1 MPNRLIVLF
10 AHPRLEHSRVNQAL
24 WKHIP
29 DLPAITTVDL
39 YDLYPDY
46 NIDVVREQELLTQH
60 DIIVWMHPFY
70 WYSAPPLMKQWID
83 RVLEFGWAYGPGGNA
98 LQGKYFLNA
107 ITTGGA
113 ETAYQPEGHNR
124 YTINEFLR
132 PFEQTVRLCQAT
144 YLPPHAVQGTHRL
157 TEDEVQQ
164 AAQGFQRL
172 LNQLV
177 HASPDQLQNWATHSN
192 LHSIIH

>member
-1 MPNRLIVLF
+1 MSNRILVLF
-10 AHPRLEHSRVNQAL
+10 AHPRLEHSRVNQVL

-29 DLPAITTVDL
+29 ERSEITRVDL
-39 YDLYPDY
+39 YDLYADF
-46 NIDVVREQELLTQH
+46 NIDIVREQGLLLEH

-83 RVLEFGWAYGPGGNA
+83 RVLEFGWAYGPGGKA
-98 LQGKYFLNA
+98 LAGKYFFNA

-124 YTINEFLR
+124 YTINEYLR
-132 PFEQTVRLCQAT
+132 PFEQTARLCKAI

-157 TEDEVQQ
+157 SDEEIQVAATRFQQVLIRLIEARTE
-164 AAQGFQRL
+164 
-172 LNQLV
+172 
-177 HASPDQLQNWATHSN
+177 QLQDWSTRTK
-192 LHSIIH
+192 LQSIIH

>member
-1 MPNRLIVLF
+1 MANRVLILF
-10 AHPRLEHSRVNQAL
+10 AHPRLEHSRVNQRL
-24 WKHIP
+24 WQHIP
-29 DLPAITTVDL
+29 DRPEISRVDL

-98 LQGKYFLNA
+98 LQGKFFFNA

-124 YTINEFLR
+124 YTINEYLR
-132 PFEQTVRLCQAT
+132 PFEQTARLCKAT

-157 TEDEVQQ
+157 LEEEIQQ
-164 AAQGFQRL
+164 AALRFQSL
-172 LNQLV
+172 LHQLV
-177 HASPDQLQNWATHSN
+177 DASSASLQACATHN
-192 LHSIIH
+192 RLPSIIH